1 MKNLGQMM
9 KQAQEMQSKM
19 HDMQAR
25 LADIEIIGR
34 SGGNLVSVTLS
45 GKNELKSL
53 SIDPSLFNS
62 DDLEVVED
70 LIVAAHADARSKVE
84 ETLQKEMQNLLNLQF
99 DQNNYKFLSTYYRK
113 ILQRIPKRKFVNELK
128 KLLLKIKR
136 IDNVSC

>member
-53 SIDPSLFNS
+53 I
-62 DDLEVVED
+62 
-70 LIVAAHADARSKVE
+70 
-84 ETLQKEMQNLLNLQF
+84 
-99 DQNNYKFLSTYYRK
+99 
-113 ILQRIPKRKFVNELK
+113 
-128 KLLLKIKR
+128 
-136 IDNVSC
+136 

>member
-84 ETLQKEMQNLLNLQF
+84 ETLQKEMQ
-99 DQNNYKFLSTYYRK
+99 KMTGGLS
-113 ILQRIPKRKFVNELK
+113 LPAGMSLPF
-128 KLLLKIKR
+128 
-136 IDNVSC
+136 